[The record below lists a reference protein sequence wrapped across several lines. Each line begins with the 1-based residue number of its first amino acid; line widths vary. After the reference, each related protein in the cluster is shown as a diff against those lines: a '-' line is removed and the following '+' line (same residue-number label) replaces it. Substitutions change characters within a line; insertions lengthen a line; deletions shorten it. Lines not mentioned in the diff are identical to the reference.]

1 MFETTTYWFYNEGS
15 ERERSWFAS
24 KPGEDGNQQGGVMV
38 GRSGC
43 LTREVRL
50 AVPGLSRL
58 RAANDGNLRCDF
70 SRLFTEVASPAS
82 LAVFPAG

>member
-1 MFETTTYWFYNEGS
+1 
-15 ERERSWFAS
+15 
-24 KPGEDGNQQGGVMV
+24 MV